1 MVQVIK
7 SGRNG
12 NTAEVN
18 DEGELLTYAI
28 TEDAIIR
35 KALESQSYVITSPI
49 ITLTSASLSY
59 VLYIEN
65 TDTVPWIIT
74 DAFPRYGTSTGGAGD
89 FTTSTIVGPT
99 GGTLLSAGTAFFPG
113 NLNVARQVPLNG
125 TFLYGAEG
133 STATGTGSTILIPE
147 SRNVVNPSPII
158 LESGASLATGVQ
170 PPAGNTSMRVQFFY
184 LMIRG
189 E

>member
-1 MVQVIK
+1 MQVIK

-12 NTAEVN
+12 NTADVN

-28 TEDAIIR
+28 TEQAIIR
-35 KALESQSYVITSPI
+35 KALESQSYVVTSPI
-49 ITLTSASLSY
+49 ITLTSANLSY
-59 VLYIEN
+59 VLYLEN

-74 DAFPRYGTSTGGAGD
+74 DAFPRYGTSTGGSGD
-89 FTTSTIVGPT
+89 FTTSTIVSPT
-99 GGTLLSAGTAFFPG
+99 GGTLLSAGTAFFAG
-113 NLNVARQVPLNG
+113 NLNIARQIPLSG

-133 STATGTGSTILIPE
+133 STATGTASTILIPQD
-147 SRNVVNPSPII
+147 RNITNPSPII
-158 LESGASLATGVQ
+158 MEAGSSLATGVQ

-184 LMIRG
+184 LLIRG